1 MRIWGRA
8 SRELGSP
15 RDRPTRSPC
24 PRCQPL
30 CLGSWRWPWDGREA
44 CVGVLCGGRT
54 PPDPCRCVCGT
65 QHPHSASP
73 QTCPQVSHLGLCE
86 SGQRLTLSDATLCE
100 AEPGPGASAERP
112 RVRTRLPVT
121 HGCAC
126 LRFPSSQQELV
137 EPSVGREGPV
147 SSIYPSGQNTA
158 RMWSSWALGSHI
170 TG

>member
-44 CVGVLCGGRT
+44 CLGVLCGG
-54 PPDPCRCVCGT
+54 
-65 QHPHSASP
+65 P
-73 QTCPQVSHLGLCE
+73 QIHVGVSVGHNTLTLLLPRLVLKLPVWGCE
-86 SGQRLTLSDATLCE
+86 SDQWLSLLDATLCE
-100 AEPGPGASAERP
+100 AEPGPGASTERP
-112 RVRTRLPVT
+112 RVRTPLPVT
-121 HGCAC
+121 HRCAC
-126 LRFPSSQQELV
+126 VRFPSSQQELV